1 MSNLPENET
10 GSKAPASN
18 EGCVNLDVNGKSI
31 CFTHGEAVTGKTLYF
46 IFVVSVIV
54 VVLGAAWAIL
64 DAVMPT
70 GKWDWFLGQLE
81 TNLGLAIAIIGSGLF
96 GLFMLFILF
105 YMLYKGGTHTF
116 TKALFSAKKVYS
128 EMKTTGFA
136 KIVTGGIMISV
147 FLVAGG
153 LVIYLIQML
162 SSGGSSLQSWTE
174 IFTVAGTGRLVLF
187 LGIIAV
193 ACTLMVIAF
202 AYLWNAGNIA
212 LTRKFFS
219 PKKK

>member
-10 GSKAPASN
+10 GSTAPASN
-18 EGCVNLDVNGKSI
+18 EGCVDLDVHGKSI
-31 CFTHGEAVTGKTLYF
+31 SFTHGEAVTGKTLYF
-46 IFVVSVIV
+46 ILVISVII
-54 VVLGAAWAIL
+54 VVLGAAWTIL
-64 DAVMPT
+64 DTVMPT
-70 GKWDWFLGQLE
+70 GKWDWFIAQSLGVQF
-81 TNLGLAIAIIGSGLF
+81 AIIGAGLF

-105 YMLYKGGTHTF
+105 FMLYKGGTHSI

-136 KIVTGGIMISV
+136 KVVTGGIMISI

-153 LVIYLIQML
+153 VVIYLIQLL
-162 SSGGSSLQSWTE
+162 STGESISGWELVFGA
-174 IFTVAGTGRLVLF
+174 AGNGRLILI

-193 ACTLMVIAF
+193 ACTSMVIAF
-202 AYLWNAGNIA
+202 AYFWNAGNIA
-212 LTRKFFS
+212 LTRRFFS

>member
-1 MSNLPENET
+1 MSDEANA
-10 GSKAPASN
+10 GSSSKPPAA
-18 EGCVNLDVNGKSI
+18 EDECVNLEVDGKNL
-31 CFTHGEAVTGKTLYF
+31 CFSHGEALTGKTLYF
-46 IFVVSVIV
+46 VFVISVIV
-54 VVLGAAWAIL
+54 VVLGAAWSIL

-70 GKWDWFLGQLE
+70 GKWDWFLGLLT

-105 YMLYKGGTHTF
+105 YMLYKGGSHTF

-128 EMKTTGFA
+128 EMKTTSFA
-136 KIVTGGIMISV
+136 KVVTGGIMISV

-153 LVIYLIQML
+153 VVIWSFQVL

-193 ACTLMVIAF
+193 ACTLMVVAF
-202 AYLWNAGNIA
+202 AYLWNSGNIA
-212 LTRKFFS
+212 LTRRFFGH
-219 PKKK
+219 KKN